1 MTPVQQQILDGIRSA
16 LVLADTMAQ
25 HRVFLD
31 RLDPLEAGD
40 LPALLVE
47 ASPDGEVIEPAST
60 KGLQQRVFPVTVTAV
75 VAHATGYGVLS
86 RELGGEV
93 EACMGASSFAIP
105 KPGRAQIAAS
115 RPIRSGEGD
124 QARAALMQTWQITYF
139 TRRGAPDIAY

>member
-1 MTPVQQQILDGIRSA
+1 MTPVQQQILAGVRDA
-16 LVLADTMAQ
+16 LVLADTAAQ

-31 RLDPLEAGD
+31 RLDPLEAND
-40 LPALLVE
+40 LPALLIE
-47 ASPDGEVIEPAST
+47 ASPEGEVIEAAT
-60 KGLQQRVFPVTVTAV
+60 TNGLQQRVFPITVTAV

-93 EACMGASSFAIP
+93 EACMGAPSFAVP
-105 KPGRAQIAAS
+105 KPGRAQITSA
-115 RPIRSGEGD
+115 RPARSGEGD